1 MLGSASRLDPIT
13 AHCLFSTSLG
23 CSAICYFNLL
33 PFYSKRKE
41 KAITNLNNKQTSVLL
56 EKVAISIVP
65 QKLQSVNYFL
75 RLFFFN
81 LICLTTCCSLV
92 LSCSLAVLLLVC
104 VCLIVLS
111 CSLLLVVLSVYVLVS
126 LALSVSLLC
135 GEAAASVRCLVLYL
149 LHTLQCCS
157 SLGQIAKAQM
167 LFTSTISVSLQL
179 CVLCSICAFG

>member
-23 CSAICYFNLL
+23 CSAIYYFNLL

-41 KAITNLNNKQTSVLL
+41 KIIDNLNHIQTSVLL

-75 RLFFFN
+75 HLFFFS
-81 LICLTTCCSLV
+81 LICLTICCSLV

-111 CSLLLVVLSVYVLVS
+111 CSLLLVVLSVCACLSCS
-126 LALSVSLLC
+126 LCLSAFVVKRLPLC
-135 GEAAASVRCLVLYL
+135 GAWCSTFCTLCNAVLLLVKQQRHKCYL
-149 LHTLQCCS
+149 LLQ
-157 SLGQIAKAQM
+157 SLHHY
-167 LFTSTISVSLQL
+167 S
-179 CVLCSICAFG
+179 CV